1 MRNISVL
8 KGTSG
13 HSLAHHSYSQDIF
26 QVRAW
31 EDHND
36 QTISHRITANFTTQN
51 ISSENFL
58 ETLRSASC
66 VSVIKILYINKKY
79 ALQKYMN
86 IR

>member
-13 HSLAHHSYSQDIF
+13 LTQAHHSYSQDIF

-51 ISSENFL
+51 ISSENFFD
-58 ETLRSASC
+58 TIRSLAC
-66 VSVIKILYINKKY
+66 ESVMEIL
-79 ALQKYMN
+79 
-86 IR
+86 